1 VARAKGERAEKIKR
15 ERKTRMKRSA
25 REREREG
32 AVAKGGGREA
42 PSEGRKGNRIDK

>member
-15 ERKTRMKRSA
+15 ERKTRMKRK
-25 REREREG
+25 RERVG
-32 AVAKGGGREA
+32 AVAKGGREP

>member
-25 REREREG
+25 REREG